1 MITRC
6 TWCGTDEIYV
16 NYHDNEW
23 GNPQHD
29 DQKLFEAIILDGFQA
44 GLSWIT
50 ILKRR
55 ENFRVAFDNFDAT
68 KIANYGTK
76 DIERLLNDSGIIR
89 NKQKINAAV
98 TNARAFLTVQQEFGT
113 FDNYIWQFTNHTTI
127 TNSWSKNEDIPAES
141 AESIAMSKDMKK
153 RGFKFCG
160 PVICYAFMQ
169 ATGMINDHLT
179 SCFKY

>member
-6 TWCGTDEIYV
+6 TWCGTDETYV
-16 NYHDNEW
+16 DYHDNEW

-55 ENFRVAFDNFDAT
+55 ENFRAAFDNFDAK
-68 KIANYGTK
+68 KIANYNES
-76 DIERLLNDSGIIR
+76 DINRLLNDSGIIR

-98 TNARAFLTVQQEFGT
+98 TNAKVFLAVQQEFGT
-113 FDNYIWQFTNHTTI
+113 FDNYIWQFTNHITI
-127 TNSWSKNEDIPAES
+127 INHWQNNSEIPTESTESRNMSKN
-141 AESIAMSKDMKK
+141 MKK

>member
-1 MITRC
+1 V
-6 TWCGTDEIYV
+6 D
-16 NYHDNEW
+16 YHDNEW

-50 ILKRR
+50 ILKLR
-55 ENFRVAFDNFDAT
+55 ESFRAAFDNFDAH
-68 KIANYGTK
+68 KIAKYNESDTN
-76 DIERLLNDSGIIR
+76 RLLNDSGIIR

-98 TNARAFLTVQQEFGT
+98 SNAKVFLAEQEEFGT
-113 FDNYIWQFTNHTTI
+113 FDNYIWQFTQYTTI
-127 TNSWSKNEDIPAES
+127 VNHWNNNSEIPTES

-160 PVICYAFMQ
+160 PVICCAFMQ

-179 SCFKY
+179 SCFKH

>member
-1 MITRC
+1 MMNRC

-23 GNPQHD
+23 GVPQHND
-29 DQKLFEAIILDGFQA
+29 TKLFEAIILDGFQA

-50 ILKRR
+50 ILKKR
-55 ENFRVAFDNFDAT
+55 ENFRKAFDNFDAT
-68 KIANYGTK
+68 KIASYGTK
-76 DIERLLNDSGIIR
+76 DIERLLNDRGIIR

-98 TNARAFLTVQQEFGT
+98 TNARAFLAVQQEFET
-113 FDNYIWQFTNHTTI
+113 FDNYIWQFTKHRTI
-127 TNSWSKNEDIPAES
+127 KNSWTKNDEIPSQSTES
-141 AESIAMSKDMKK
+141 VAMSKDMKK

-160 PVICYAFMQ
+160 PTICYAFMQ